1 MMEGEL
7 YEVQPS
13 VSYPLQDKYPY
24 FGDGT
29 GRSEPITIRNIKIRS
44 DSDTQDA
51 EDLPKKD
58 TMRRSPL
65 FSQPSGTL
73 QHIVAGNDTLDSI
86 ALQFESTPTQLMR
99 LNHLSSRMLFP
110 GQILYVPD
118 PDSPEPLCLSPS
130 STTKKTFDLPVVSQK
145 ADVPKV
151 TQTKTSANS
160 RRFHLLKS
168 KSKEEKAS
176 SSSKRG
182 RKSLLRYQTEPRPGR
197 VIRDRS
203 QDDDAEESKNFLKLN
218 VKYITDGEG
227 VVSGTML
234 VTPNAIMFDPNVSD
248 PLVKE
253 RGTSPYG
260 VITQM
265 DTVRGAAMYHDISAM
280 NLKTKQESTESV
292 TCPVY
297 VPENAKDGRKKLSTS
312 NDLASPT
319 TDTHTDTITN
329 HAKQS
334 QPDTVLRTI
343 SNLSDGFVHVVSDV
357 VKTKLAGDTKQ
368 ELNQCTSIPEGDG
381 NVEMINIS
389 NEGAQKEDLEFQ
401 KQGDEMITNSNDLS
415 GSTNEGDTLVPQN
428 NSNEEMVVHEDLKLN
443 QDTQELPERH
453 LTNGDDS
460 TCRGSS
466 SVEAS
471 DDTESQDQVIP
482 SDSKGSLPDLVE
494 SAEQSV
500 KDKESP
506 TSETGSLS
514 GLPPAELTNCPHCHG
529 NMTTTSKVCN
539 SSSEDSAQLQDTQ
552 TTGDTDMPGFV
563 DFSSG
568 IFIRECKRCTAVP
581 DITESVQDTSTTEQ
595 ELQAIQAEGRE
606 IRRQSD
612 LLCELPNEGS
622 NNVHPQ
628 ENDQVKKSEDVNKE
642 VVLGYNKTNFEEYLP
657 KPAQRY
663 EDPPLYLCL
672 RVGKPMSKTFPVAIS
687 DTKEAASKHNQ
698 KLPEYWFAIP
708 REKADNLYAF
718 FLQWS
723 PDVYGK
729 EGNQDDVGFVAVD
742 EELESSLEVIE
753 DFFEEPIGKDWEI
766 ITKEEANRRRMTI
779 LECEMNLPLPELEG
793 ATSILLAPEHVRKLT
808 KQLPARTEGYSW
820 KNIYSTA
827 EHGYSLRNLYRC
839 MSGIDSPVLM
849 VIRDSSGMI
858 FGALS
863 PCAVRV
869 SEHYYGTGETF
880 LFNFIDWDLNV
891 YRWTGENNFFI
902 KGNYNS
908 LTLGGGDGA
917 FGLWLDG
924 DLYRGRSRSCKTFS
938 NPCLAHDEDFII
950 ADLEAWGFGLA

>member
-1 MMEGEL
+1 MPDNM
-7 YEVQPS
+7 
-13 VSYPLQDKYPY
+13 
-24 FGDGT
+24 
-29 GRSEPITIRNIKIRS
+29 
-44 DSDTQDA
+44 

-58 TMRRSPL
+58 AMRRSPL
-65 FSQPSGTL
+65 FSQPNGTL
-73 QHIVAGNDTLDSI
+73 QYTVKGNDTLNSI
-86 ALQFESTPTQLMR
+86 ALHFESTPTQLMR

-118 PDSPEPLCLSPS
+118 PDSPEPICLSPS

-145 ADVPKV
+145 SDIPKV
-151 TQTKTSANS
+151 TQSKTSTSAK
-160 RRFHLLKS
+160 RFLLLKS
-168 KSKEEKAS
+168 KSKEEKAT
-176 SSSKRG
+176 SSKRG

-203 QDDDAEESKNFLKLN
+203 QDDDAEESKNFLKLD

-265 DTVRGAAMYHDISAM
+265 DAVRGAAMYHDISAM
-280 NLKTKQESTESV
+280 NLKTKPESTEPG

-297 VPENAKDGRKKLSTS
+297 VPENAKDGNKNSPTS
-312 NDLASPT
+312 QNQTSPT
-319 TDTHTDTITN
+319 TDTKPGTEPND
-329 HAKQS
+329 KPS
-334 QPDTVLRTI
+334 QPDSVLRTI
-343 SNLSDGFVHVVSDV
+343 SNLSDGFVHVIDDV
-357 VKTKLAGDTKQ
+357 ERSKETAGATQ
-368 ELNQCTSIPEGDG
+368 ELNGCTSIPERDGD
-381 NVEMINIS
+381 VEMDNLESEDCVKKEESELQKQADDTVTNNGEVGCESTEGALHNDLHASTTTGDAVAPHENDS
-389 NEGAQKEDLEFQ
+389 NEDKIIIPED
-401 KQGDEMITNSNDLS
+401 SNQSQDIKDLS
-415 GSTNEGDTLVPQN
+415 ERELTNNDATHTGSTSIEAC
-428 NSNEEMVVHEDLKLN
+428 
-443 QDTQELPERH
+443 
-453 LTNGDDS
+453 DDM
-460 TCRGSS
+460 
-466 SVEAS
+466 
-471 DDTESQDQVIP
+471 ESQDQVVS

-500 KDKESP
+500 KDKDSP
-506 TSETGSLS
+506 TETDPLVSA
-514 GLPPAELTNCPHCHG
+514 AETTCPFCHG
-529 NMTTTSKVCN
+529 DMTSKMC
-539 SSSEDSAQLQDTQ
+539 SAEDASKLQARSTVEG
-552 TTGDTDMPGFV
+552 TSPSNMPGFV
-563 DFSSG
+563 NFSSG
-568 IFIRECKRCTAVP
+568 IFLRECKRCTAVP
-581 DITESVQDTSTTEQ
+581 DITESVQDTSATER
-595 ELQAIQAEGRE
+595 ELEAIKAEGRE

-612 LLCELPNEGS
+612 LLSELPDADDEDSHPPPENE
-622 NNVHPQ
+622 
-628 ENDQVKKSEDVNKE
+628 KAKTTKDVNKE

-672 RVGKPMSKTFPVAIS
+672 RVGRPMSKTFPGGSCEGKGAGA
-687 DTKEAASKHNQ
+687 KRNH

-729 EGNQDDVGFVAVD
+729 EGSPDDVGFVAVD
-742 EELESSLEVIE
+742 DELESSLEVIE

-793 ATSILLAPEHVRKLT
+793 ATSILLEPEHVRKLT

-827 EHGYSLRNLYRC
+827 EHGYSLRNLYRS
-839 MSGIDSPVLM
+839 MNGIDSPVLII
-849 VIRDSSGMI
+849 IRDSSGMI

-863 PCAVRV
+863 PCAVKV

-880 LFNFIDWDLNV
+880 LFNFIDWELNV